1 MSPAKAVLMVI
12 GAGTTVVVALVD
24 GTGSA
29 GLPEVADTAS
39 TVLSD

>member
-1 MSPAKAVLMVI
+1 
-12 GAGTTVVVALVD
+12 VVFVD